1 MSKKKYNLT
10 VAQDWVPYFEELFDT
25 IEVNSFL
32 EFGLGV
38 GTEFLC
44 DNAKKVTSV
53 ELSLGD
59 YNLEWTN
66 KTKETL
72 KDYTNWELNYIQVP
86 EEIIKSNQSAIDNK
100 YPLSDLSYLSTLRD
114 IVYPFMENKNHDVI
128 FVDAGIHNRGDI
140 VNFAF
145 DHAPIVAC
153 HDSDRTGRII
163 RNIYG
168 YNIVNPPENYVE
180 IHKTNSYCGTT
191 FWVDSTREGSD
202 VIITALKN
210 S

>member
-1 MSKKKYNLT
+1 MTEKQYNLT
-10 VAQDWVPYFEELFDT
+10 VAQDWVPYFKEVFDSVE
-25 IEVNSFL
+25 IDSFL

-38 GTEFLC
+38 GTEFIC
-44 DNAKKVTSV
+44 DHATEVTSV

-86 EEIIKSNQSAIDNK
+86 EEIVKSNQDAIENQ
-100 YPLSDLSYLSTLRD
+100 YPLKDLSYLTVLEKL
-114 IVYPFMENKNHDVI
+114 VTPFMTEKEYDVI

-145 DHAPIVAC
+145 GHAPIVAC
-153 HDSDRTGRII
+153 HDSDRTGRVIK
-163 RNIYG
+163 NIYG

-180 IHKTNSYCGTT
+180 IHKDNSYCGTT
-191 FWVDSTREGSD
+191 FWVDSSLEGSD
-202 VIITALKN
+202 VIIEVLQKA
-210 S
+210 